1 MYKLAFVDDETTT
14 RDTLCSCFPWEKAGF
29 EIVAQFGNGME
40 ALKYLLQH
48 ELDGLLC
55 DIKMPVM
62 NGIELARE
70 IHERKLP
77 IQVILL
83 SGLRDFELARQAI
96 SYGVR
101 HYMMKPAKF
110 QNLHDV
116 LMHLKQEL
124 DEKKGTARESDSNV
138 STQVEANAP
147 SSDHPV
153 IQRIH
158 HYIEAEYRNVT
169 LEDVARFVHMNPSYV
184 SSYFRK
190 LTGHKFSDY
199 VLAVRMKKAAELL
212 REHRWKALE
221 VSEMVGYANAKNFI
235 RAFKQYYG
243 KTPGQFKHEH

>member
-1 MYKLAFVDDETTT
+1 MYKLAFVDDEATT
-14 RDTLCSCFPWEKAGF
+14 RDTLCSCFPWENAGF
-29 EIVAQFGNGME
+29 KIEAQFSNGME

-48 ELDGLLC
+48 ELDAILC

-62 NGIELARE
+62 NGIELSRE

-77 IQVILL
+77 VQIILL

-101 HYMMKPAKF
+101 HYMVKPAKF

-116 LMHLKQEL
+116 LMLLKQEL
-124 DEKKGTARESDSNV
+124 DEKKGTGKPDTNV
-138 STQVEANAP
+138 SIETDMNAQ

-153 IQRIH
+153 IQRIL
-158 HYIEAEYRNVT
+158 HYVEAEYRNVT

-190 LTGHKFSDY
+190 LTGQKFSDY

-221 VSEMVGYANAKNFI
+221 VGEMVGYANAKNFI

>member
-14 RDTLCSCFPWEKAGF
+14 RDTLCSCFPWEQAGF
-29 EIVAQFGNGME
+29 EIVAQLGNGME

-48 ELDGLLC
+48 ELDAILC

-62 NGIELARE
+62 SGIELARE

-77 IQVILL
+77 VEVILL

-101 HYMMKPAKF
+101 HYMVKPAKF
-110 QNLHDV
+110 KDLHDV
-116 LMHLKQEL
+116 LMQLKREL
-124 DEKKGTARESDSNV
+124 DEQKGGAAEPDSDIP
-138 STQVEANAP
+138 TQVEVNEQ
-147 SSDHPV
+147 SLDPV
-153 IQRIH
+153 IQRMLH
-158 HYIEAEYRNVT
+158 FIEVEYRTVT
-169 LEDVARFVHMNPSYV
+169 LEDVAQFVHMNPSYV

-190 LTGHKFSDY
+190 LTGQKFSDY
-199 VLAVRMKKAAELL
+199 VLGIRMKKAAELL

>member
-1 MYKLAFVDDETTT
+1 MYRLAFIDDETAT

-29 EIVAQFGNGME
+29 EIVAQLGNGME

-48 ELDGLLC
+48 ELDAILC

-77 IQVILL
+77 VQVILL

-101 HYMMKPAKF
+101 HYMVKPAKF

-116 LMHLKQEL
+116 LMQLKQEL
-124 DEKKGTARESDSNV
+124 DEQKGRADESDSDVPMQADV
-138 STQVEANAP
+138 SAQSP
-147 SSDHPV
+147 DHPV
-153 IQRIH
+153 IQRIL

-190 LTGHKFSDY
+190 LAGQKFSDY
-199 VLAVRMKKAAELL
+199 VLAVRMRKAAELL